1 MIDLIRDGV
10 PPTEL
15 RATGA
20 RAVWSALVRTAA
32 SAQQRGQPQAEWEAL
47 LAEARS
53 HLGTQ
58 VRLRNGKDGKE
69 RPARAHA
76 RTLANAWVAAGKWL
90 AEQPPPYDREAARDR
105 ARTVRDWTA
114 DAETPLPDAE
124 RAILAHAAEVA
135 LHHGTDRPALPRT
148 PMQEATGLGLTA
160 LRSALDR
167 LHRGGLLVLE
177 VRGHPGGP
185 ATRTRRA
192 NCYRLPTDEAM
203 HSYLYRETRSVVPP
217 GQVCGASSLLTH
229 GAPAQVCG
237 APDEKGPLMVTL
249 TLSAASPEAL
259 ADAWAALHA
268 SRDVQVTEQP
278 APAAEGNVVPIRR
291 PARERRPA

>member
-10 PPTEL
+10 PPAQL

-47 LAEARS
+47 LSEARS

-58 VRLRNGKDGKE
+58 ARLRNGKDGKE

-76 RTLANAWVAAGKWL
+76 RTLASAWAAAGKWL
-90 AEQPPPYDREAARDR
+90 AEQPPPFDREAARDR
-105 ARTVRDWTA
+105 AEKVRDWTA
-114 DAETPLPDAE
+114 DADVPLPDAE
-124 RAILAHAAEVA
+124 RAVLAHAAEVA

-167 LHRGGLLVLE
+167 LGRDRLLVLE
-177 VRGHPGGP
+177 VRGRPGGP

-203 HSYLYRETRSVVPP
+203 HAYLYRGTRSVVPP
-217 GQVCGASSLLTH
+217 GQVCGAPSLRTR

-237 APDEKGPLMVTL
+237 APNQKGPLMVTL

-268 SRDVQVTEQP
+268 RRDVEVTEQS
-278 APAAEGNVVPIRR
+278 ASTAVGNVVPIRSR
-291 PARERRPA
+291 AAERRPA